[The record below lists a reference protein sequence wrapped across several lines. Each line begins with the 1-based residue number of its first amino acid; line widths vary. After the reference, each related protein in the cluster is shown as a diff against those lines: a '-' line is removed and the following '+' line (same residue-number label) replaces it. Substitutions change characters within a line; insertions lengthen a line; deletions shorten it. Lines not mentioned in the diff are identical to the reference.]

1 MTLYVTRFIAIATAV
16 LVSTASLGCDGR
28 QESSSEIGRLTLA
41 FDDTSERRA
50 LRLELSGVEP
60 AECMRA
66 PKPIDAVPGW
76 KEDTLDPAVH
86 ARLVALIND
95 VDRFDAYQR
104 DTEQA
109 EEREI
114 AMCSAWPS
122 DDVPCYVEEL
132 VVTGVGAPW
141 RFSLQDDV
149 TLSEEGAALV
159 AEFRQAH
166 EACWE

>member
-1 MTLYVTRFIAIATAV
+1 MTVHVTHFIAIVTAAF
-16 LVSTASLGCDGR
+16 VSTASLGCDGG
-28 QESSSEIGRLTLA
+28 QETSSEIGRLTLA

-76 KEDTLDPAVH
+76 KENTLDPAVH
-86 ARLVALIND
+86 ARLVALISV
-95 VDRFDAYQR
+95 VDRFDAYED
-104 DTEQA
+104 DTERA
-109 EEREI
+109 EESEI

-122 DDVPCYVEEL
+122 DDAPCYVEEL
-132 VVTGVGAPW
+132 VVTGMGAPW
-141 RFSLQDDV
+141 RFSLQDEV